1 MHWIFNREESLKKK
15 YLPIT
20 FFKVAEISPFL
31 LWNKKKIEV
40 ILEGERYRVSW
51 NVSWVGSDGS
61 VKIAVRTGCIRK

>member
-1 MHWIFNREESLKKK
+1 MHWIFNREESLKKSTP
-15 YLPIT
+15 LPIT

-31 LWNKKKIEV
+31 LWNNEKTEV

-61 VKIAVRTGCIRK
+61 VKIAVRTGCI